1 MYIEM
6 NTCFTV
12 LFVDVITLV
21 YGVLYPQSQVVYK
34 GGTIYIQ
41 CDSSTPPRWTKNGM
55 SVLSDPSLV
64 PLSLVLY
71 NVNEDHNG
79 NYVCHGTTTISIPF
93 KEQAEVFVGGS

>member
-1 MYIEM
+1 MEYYIHRVKLYTKVVPYTF
-6 NTCFTV
+6 NVTV
-12 LFVDVITLV
+12 
-21 YGVLYPQSQVVYK
+21 VL
-34 GGTIYIQ
+34 
-41 CDSSTPPRWTKNGM
+41 PPRWTKNGM